1 MPRAVIEV
9 IDIWKRF
16 GHVEALR
23 GASLTVFE
31 GEILA
36 LVGDNGA
43 GKSTLM
49 KVICGAIEPDKGS
62 LTLMEHPVRLL
73 SVRHAQ
79 ELGIET
85 VYQDLALA
93 PDLTVA
99 ENVFFGREL
108 VKLGWRHALGVLDRT
123 RMAADTQASLRSL
136 GIDLP
141 SLASSVRDL
150 SGGQRQAVA
159 VARAVMWAS
168 RVILMDEPTAA
179 LGAKQTA
186 IVYDTIRGAS
196 ERGVASVVVSHDI
209 PSMLKIAHRVA
220 VMRHGRVIA
229 TLPAAG
235 LTLGDVVALMLGGE

>member
-1 MPRAVIEV
+1 MPETVIEV
-9 IDIWKRF
+9 TDIWKRF

-23 GASLTVFE
+23 GASLKIFE
-31 GEILA
+31 GEIVA

-43 GKSTLM
+43 GKSTLI
-49 KVICGAIEPDKGS
+49 KVICGAIKPESGQIILLK
-62 LTLMEHPVRLL
+62 EPVRLL
-73 SVRHAQ
+73 SVAHAQ

-85 VYQDLALA
+85 LYQDLALA

-99 ENVFFGREL
+99 ENVFLGRE
-108 VKLGWRHALGVLDRT
+108 VTKSGWRNSLGILDRN
-123 RMAADTQASLRSL
+123 RMLGQAQTSLRNL

-141 SLASSVRDL
+141 SLAVSVRDL

-168 RVILMDEPTAA
+168 RAILMDEPTAA
-179 LGAKQTA
+179 LGTKQTA
-186 IVYDTIRGAS
+186 IVYDTIRSAARSGLAT
-196 ERGVASVVVSHDI
+196 VVVSHDI

-229 TLPAAG
+229 TLEAAG
-235 LTLGDVVALMLGGE
+235 LTLADVVALMLGGE